1 MHEEKRFDN
10 YIRRIRKKKKELSRE
25 GILEELRRG
34 FLHRLP
40 ALPEDM
46 LEDLFLYLT
55 GGFSEGTDDYASFD
69 DAALKL
75 TDAAD
80 LLSEEYE
87 DEIGTLSDADVEYIK
102 DLVSDYAVELDDD
115 LIAYVMQKAMDRG
128 SFG

>member
-1 MHEEKRFDN
+1 MQEERQFDG
-10 YIRRIRKKKKELSRE
+10 YIRRIRKRKKELSPE
-25 GILEELRRG
+25 GIHEELRRG

-40 ALPEDM
+40 SLPEDM

-55 GGFSEGTDDYASFD
+55 RDFIEGSGDYAAFD
-69 DAALKL
+69 EVALKL

-80 LLSEEYE
+80 LLSEEYD
-87 DEIGTLSDADVEYIK
+87 DETGTLSSDEINYIK
-102 DLVSDYAVELDDD
+102 DLVSDYALEMNDG

>member
-10 YIRRIRKKKKELSRE
+10 YIRRIRKRKKELSH
-25 GILEELRRG
+25 GGLLEELRKG

-55 GGFSEGTDDYASFD
+55 RDFSEETDDYASFD
-69 DAALKL
+69 EAASRL

-87 DEIGTLSDADVEYIK
+87 DETGTLSDDDVEYIK
-102 DLVSDYAVELDDD
+102 DLVSDYALELDDN